1 MKKKYLG
8 LKQQFLLLSLCSGSL
23 MASPC
28 QSAPTIPG
36 FIGNT
41 ADVLPQIPVTALPT
55 GGNAIR
61 GIDSI
66 REINPAQMEIT
77 QNKSKAVI
85 HWQSFNIGE
94 KASVNFN
101 QQGNAGWAA
110 LNAIGDA
117 SPSQIHGKL
126 SADGAVYLINQNGIF
141 FGPTAQVNVRS
152 LTASSLNLTS
162 TSIIEEFGNISVD
175 GLTDDKIQELKES
188 ASAFVNG
195 YSSPAANGS
204 FPSVKFQNAV
214 GTAGASVENSG
225 TITTADGGKVFLIGG
240 KAVNSG
246 TITAKNGMVA
256 LAAGDAVTLEENN
269 NINRYTL
276 PTVIT
281 EGDTSEA
288 TNRSVSATEPA
299 LLQADEGIVGLYGGI
314 VNQNGRAIAT
324 SAISRNGQIE
334 LKAHTRVSTGAGSVT
349 ATPVTA
355 STERQTPS
363 ADFKG
368 GLITVNAKEFIHQGA
383 ISSPGGTVTIK
394 DSLLR
399 NADDTGLVK
408 MERIRLES
416 GSSIDVSGLWV
427 DQTAEDRILEV
438 QLNSDTLKDA
448 YALKDG
454 LLLGETVRID
464 ILNGMPAA
472 DISAYLL
479 NRPRSAAELLTEGG
493 SIELDADQVEIAA
506 GSSIDISGGGYDY
519 SAGDLDLTMVRV
531 GNSIKYLSDLA
542 AGTPV
547 DEVMGSFTRN
557 HERYGIRESWNGLY
571 YGGASPL
578 SASSPAF
585 FQGSNGGRLTI
596 TTPYLFMAGI
606 LDGWA
611 ERGLYQTEV
620 KDKRYANGNIL
631 ALGRSMPKGGTLAVG
646 GDLDATSA
654 ETAAANVVVTHAI
667 SMVSTA
673 LAAPEE
679 NESSRKVSYI
689 PSEIIN
695 NAGLSALELHAAT
708 TFTVDQGVEVH
719 LAPGGSFNASARQ
732 IEVNG
737 SIQAAGGFI
746 TLETQSNKSS
756 FSRINNVDTTK
767 GTPATQDT
775 PAIKASYIPLAE
787 STTESLTIGSTAVL
801 DAAGE
806 SINNT
811 GDMEIAY
818 GYTKGGTITLSN
830 RSIFSDTSSYET
842 PTHGYDL
849 TVAAG
854 SRLSVQGGYRVN
866 SSGSA
871 TGGDGGSLLISQKI
885 TEGALEELPVHHLL
899 TIDGEL
905 EGHALLGLHG
915 GSLTIEAHE
924 MTIFPAAGML
934 NNALDSI
941 VFADNRFAQTGFSS
955 ISLSTYGDL
964 TVTSGSHLEASTLRR
979 SEPFSLGTIQP
990 IGLLPVFA
998 DFVNAL
1004 PLEAGDTMI
1013 ALKAGTIADKD
1024 LTIEAGATISVAPKG
1039 KISLTASGLADI
1051 DGTIEAPAGTIEI
1064 TGKEVTVQGSARLL
1078 AQGVNLELP
1087 GGVGPNAETNWKVL
1101 DGGTVSLAAT
1111 FGSLAI
1117 ESGSLIDVS
1126 GSPVVNNAIEDN
1138 LGDYFHRSEAGSP
1151 GSISLA
1157 FYDTLTLDGVLTAES
1172 SLPGLSGG
1180 TLTFKRTH
1188 NTEPLAITKSLAQSS
1203 QQPGFDDL
1211 QFVSVAGIDFSESTI
1226 LSSDRR
1232 LVLDAPQIIS
1242 SGGTATLDAPWVQ
1255 IVNHQTTYTGNLL
1268 PATNN
1273 PAQVFS
1279 VHADFLDITGNIRF
1293 NGFSTTS
1300 LMADEAIRLSDWYY
1314 GGAQK
1319 WSGKLAVSGDLT
1331 LQANVVYPTTGSIFS
1346 IDSPGLISIL
1356 PGQDTSDSPVFSA
1369 GGDLTITGHDIFH
1382 AGTIAAPMGEITL
1395 NADQGR
1401 VLLTPESRLSVS
1413 GSGDI
1418 AYGSILQ
1425 GNWKILDKETGA
1437 LATTTKDMTLPEPS
1451 ITVSGKEVIITEGA
1465 KIEAGGGGSVSA
1477 YEFLPGFDGTANPLL
1492 SKNRLLIVPNGSV
1505 SLPELGEIFLEGN
1518 AAMGLAE
1525 GIYSILPA
1533 EYAFLPGALILERG
1547 SSGVLP
1553 GQEALNL
1560 LQQPIIAGYEKAF
1573 GSPEKPAAM
1582 TGYVLRTAADV
1593 LSEGNFD
1600 RRTELINNGGN
1611 ITISG
1616 DTLIMLG
1623 EVSAA
1628 GAGNGKDGALTLAG
1642 THINYAPVPE
1652 GLRALKT
1659 MEDIIPAG
1667 FIGSAWFDNSLTSG
1681 NAALGQLTLGDYDPE
1696 TNSGRTKTVTFS
1708 PGQTL
1713 SGIAH
1718 VIIKAKDSITVNEN
1732 STIQALAT
1740 NEDEGILELTTAN
1753 LVTRPGSLLH
1763 ASDELDL
1770 NITKDWDF
1778 SGDWIVDDGR
1788 IHLIS
1793 SLFSI
1798 GSDSSKDPGT
1808 GTGLFITQDMLN
1820 AFTSV
1825 KDLLIESKTDIRFV
1839 DNINLVT
1846 SGSLLL
1852 DSQRLLFEDVD
1863 AVSLQPYQVTINAD
1877 ILRLRN
1883 RGDASSAETAAAV
1896 GNHSLRINARELTLG
1911 PGTVRVDG
1919 FTDVNLTPA
1928 GNLFFE
1934 GQGAF
1939 QAMLPDS
1946 GTLTMTAAA
1955 FQAAFPQYIET
1966 LTANSFS
1973 VSSGSGEVIFQDSG
1987 ISVPT
1992 TSGAPGS
1999 LNVTGRSVTMD
2010 GALLNFPG
2018 GRIALTATGTGV
2030 NDQVLLTNGAQLLAR
2045 GSILHHSL
2053 GLNDAIATVDFQLP
2067 GGEVLLTAANGQVVF
2082 EDNGNG
2088 KNLIDVSATDN
2099 QNGGRVT
2106 IKAAS
2111 SLLHSAALTLLGGGG
2126 VGGSLDLITRA
2137 LPELGDLATAL
2148 SAGGFTNEL
2157 RIQAREDDINLA
2169 AGRTL
2174 TARSITLAADGVNDA
2189 SKGKITIA
2197 GTVDSSGT
2205 TGGEIHLYAN
2215 QDLTLAAGGRIEAK
2229 GTNGDGGEVVLSSE
2243 EGFVR
2248 TDAGSTIDTT
2258 GTGSGINKDGSV
2270 TFRTDLTETSNG
2282 GTTSY
2287 DVKLDAQ
2294 GTIHSGERNL
2304 QAVKSYD
2311 YASGTS
2317 ITSAQL
2323 GDITLT
2329 DPSTNIAGT
2338 WIGDSYRFIAG
2349 LSGYKAAGYTLLP
2362 EIEIRSIGNLTLTS
2376 GFQSGIGA
2384 SLKDLARWRP
2394 GMLPDDDPAKTT
2406 DNLPGVLSFRA
2417 GGNLVVKAN
2426 ITDVPTPL
2434 TVATPTSF
2442 RDIYKDGLSKDSG
2455 SWNLNFVAGADL
2467 TAADPLATAAA
2478 KDLTV
2483 VGTVE
2488 ANSTVIYTESG
2499 NINMVAGQDI
2509 FIQPAGST
2517 IRDYMPGVTKYSV
2530 ATFDGDINVK
2540 AGRHLDL
2547 SGGGILQSA
2556 VGNISVETA
2565 GNVVLENNGAIRTT
2579 GRMPT
2584 WDETD
2589 PELKAYI
2596 ASDKNT
2602 EIVNLKIKENRRSLR
2617 FWEYRDGGDIAMQV
2631 GGAVKGTVETG
2642 SDLDASKGWEG
2653 AYKDWVRYT
2662 VTKED
2667 DDTET
2672 KNYFSHWSANYGVSA
2687 QTGFSVHNTSTTA
2700 THGIATMGGGNITIE
2715 TGGDVLTQAGAFGQ
2729 NNEASLSILSRGDLD
2744 GRFLAMKGTSHLS
2757 TLGSFGTSITTDKTE
2772 YIATSIGIGDTP
2784 LTVQAMGSVE
2794 IGTIYNPT
2802 LANSFSETKTPP
2814 SGLQSGLT
2822 YTTGSRANIAAFNG
2836 RALLTGSSNYMNF
2849 SDRYTVLP
2857 GTLTI
2862 TAARN
2867 IDFTSSNTFVMA
2879 PAPEGNLLLLAGQDI
2894 NGRYAGYKPIDESSS
2909 LLMSDADISIYDR
2922 RSDDASA
2929 IVSSIT
2935 NDHSNPP
2942 LHQNDTTPVHIEAG
2956 RDIAKMNF
2964 TTPKETEIIASRDLL
2979 NITYLGQNLRANDAS
2994 ILSAGRDFIQPEVI
3008 GIDKPSNNDAKA
3020 FMGITQ
3026 AGPGSLL
3033 IQAGNNLDLANS
3045 SGVQTIGSSLNS
3057 ALQDL
3062 NTPLDANGRLKGSD
3076 LTVIVGYDI
3085 RPTAEETADF
3095 LNQLK
3100 EGAREVSALIAAGK
3114 ESEAAILKEKIRAEI
3129 FSPFLYEHRS
3139 GTGDLN
3145 MTTSSLQTISGKDA
3159 INIFANG
3166 DVNVGVTT
3174 IASADSTTVVGDKE
3188 TGIFTAGGGAI
3199 NLIAGKDVNVNES
3212 RVMTFLGGD
3221 IVVLSDEGDI
3231 NAGRGSKAKVTAAE
3245 PQVIEKDGVKSVI
3258 FSPPAVGSGLR
3269 TLAYDPDGTGPRV
3282 TPEPGDMYVVAWDG
3296 VVDAGEAGIEGGRL
3310 YLAATQVLN
3319 SQNISVGA
3327 GSVGVPAASGAP
3339 VSLGALSG
3347 DSMAATESTTSDI
3360 AKNTAGAGDRMAD
3373 TAKKIA
3379 DTISQLRFFV
3389 VKFLGFI
3396 E

>member
-41 ADVLPQIPVTALPT
+41 ADVLPPIPVTALPT
-55 GGNAIR
+55 GGTAIR

-77 QNKSKAVI
+77 QNKPKAVI
-85 HWQSFNIGE
+85 HWQTFNIGE

-126 SADGAVYLINQNGIF
+126 TADGAVYLINQNGIF

-162 TSIIEEFGNISVD
+162 SSIIKEFENISVD
-175 GLTDDKIQELKES
+175 GLTDNKIQELKES

-195 YSSPAANGS
+195 YSNTTAQTIT
-204 FPSVKFQNAV
+204 FRNAV

-225 TITTADGGKVFLIGG
+225 SITAADGGQVFLIGG

-246 TITAKNGMVA
+246 SIKTNNGMVA
-256 LAAGDAVTLEENN
+256 MAAGDEVILDDLSSNVKRFVLPVVTTSGVTAEVNN
-269 NINRYTL
+269 S
-276 PTVIT
+276 
-281 EGDTSEA
+281 G
-288 TNRSVSATEPA
+288 

-363 ADFKG
+363 EDFVG

-394 DSLLR
+394 DSLLK
-399 NADDTGLVK
+399 NDANTGLVK

-493 SIELDADQVEIAA
+493 SIELDAVQVEIAA
-506 GSSIDISGGGYDY
+506 GSSIDISGGGYNY

-646 GDLDATSA
+646 GDLTATSA

-679 NESSRKVSYI
+679 DEWGMSYI

-737 SIQAAGGFI
+737 SIQAAGGSI
-746 TLETQSNKSS
+746 TLETQSNKTS
-756 FSRINNVDTTK
+756 FTRINNVDN
-767 GTPATQDT
+767 PW
-775 PAIKASYIPLAE
+775 SIPLE
-787 STTESLTIGSTAVL
+787 ESLTIGSTAVL

-811 GDMEIAY
+811 GGGEMAY

-830 RSIFSDTSSYET
+830 RSTPSAPTAYEN
-842 PTHGYDL
+842 PDHGYDL

-854 SRLSVQGGYRVN
+854 SRLSVQGGYWQN
-866 SSGSA
+866 SSGS
-871 TGGDGGSLLISQKI
+871 TKGGDGGSLLISQKI
-885 TEGALEELPVHHLL
+885 TEEALQELPDNLHL

-905 EGHALLGLHG
+905 AGHALLGSNG

-941 VFADNRFAQTGFSS
+941 VFDDNRFARTGFSS

-964 TVTSGSHLEASTLRR
+964 TVTSGSHLETSTLRR
-979 SEPFSLGTIQP
+979 SEPFSLGTVQP

-1024 LTIEAGATISVAPKG
+1024 LTIEAGAAISVAPKG
-1039 KISLTASGLADI
+1039 KISLTASGLAAI
-1051 DGTIEAPAGTIEI
+1051 GGTLEAPAGTIEI
-1064 TGKEVTVQGSARLL
+1064 TGQEVTVQGSARLL

-1087 GGVGPNAETNWKVL
+1087 GAVGPNAETNWKML
-1101 DGGTVSLAAT
+1101 DGGTVSLDAT

-1126 GSPVVNNAIEDN
+1126 GSPVVSNAIEDN

-1211 QFVSVAGIDFSESTI
+1211 HFVSVAGIDFSESTV
-1226 LSSDRR
+1226 LSSNRR

-1242 SGGTATLDAPWVQ
+1242 SGGAATLDAPWVQ

-1279 VHADFLDITGNIRF
+1279 VHADFLDITGNVRF

-1300 LMADEAIRLSDWYY
+1300 LMAEQAIRLSDWYY

-1356 PGQDTSDSPVFSA
+1356 PGQDTSASPVFSA

-1382 AGTIAAPMGEITL
+1382 AGTIAAPMGKITL
-1395 NADQGR
+1395 KADQGR

-1413 GSGDI
+1413 GSENV
-1418 AYGSILQ
+1418 AYGTILQ
-1425 GNWKILDKETGA
+1425 GIWKILDKAGA
-1437 LATTTKDMTLPEPS
+1437 LATTTKKMTLPEPS
-1451 ITVSGKEVIITEGA
+1451 INVSGHELLITEGA
-1465 KIEAGGGGSVSA
+1465 RIEADGGGSVSA

-1492 SKNRLLIVPNGSV
+1492 SKNRLIIVPNGSV

-1525 GIYSILPA
+1525 GVYSILPT

-1547 SSGVLP
+1547 SSGILP

-1573 GSPEKPAAM
+1573 GSTEKPAAM
-1582 TGYVLRTAADV
+1582 TGYVLRAAADV
-1593 LSEGNFD
+1593 LTEGNFD

-1623 EVSAA
+1623 GVSAA

-1642 THINYAPVPE
+1642 THINYASVPE

-1667 FIGSAWFDNSLTSG
+1667 FIGSAWFDNNLTSG
-1681 NAALGQLTLGDYDPE
+1681 NAALGQLTLGDYDPK
-1696 TNSGRTKTVTFS
+1696 TNSGRTKTVTFA

-1740 NEDEGILELTTAN
+1740 NEEEGILELTTAN
-1753 LVTRPGSLLH
+1753 LITRPGSLLH

-1770 NITKDWDF
+1770 NITAEWDF

-1798 GSDSSKDPGT
+1798 GSDSSRDP

-1825 KDLLIESKTDIRFV
+1825 KELWIESKTDIRFV
-1839 DNINLVT
+1839 DNINLAT

-1852 DSQRLLFEDVD
+1852 DSQRLLFKDVD
-1863 AVSLQPYQVTINAD
+1863 AVSLQPYQVTIDAD

-1883 RGDASSAETAAAV
+1883 THDASAAVAAAAV
-1896 GNHSLRINARELTLG
+1896 GDHSLRINARELTLG

-1934 GQGAF
+1934 GQGEF

-1955 FQAAFPQYIET
+1955 FQAAFPQDIEP
-1966 LTANSFS
+1966 LAANSFS

-2018 GRIALTATGTGV
+2018 GSIALEAKGTGV

-2045 GSILHHSL
+2045 GSMLHHSL
-2053 GLNDAIATVDFQLP
+2053 GLNDASATVDFQLP

-2106 IKAAS
+2106 IKAAN

-2137 LPELGDLATAL
+2137 LPELGELATAL

-2157 RIQAREDDINLA
+2157 RIQAREDDISLA

-2229 GTNGDGGEVVLSSE
+2229 GTNGDGGEVVLSSD

-2258 GTGSGINKDGSV
+2258 GTGSGIYKDGSV

-2294 GTIHSGERNL
+2294 GTIHSGEKNL

-2311 YASGTS
+2311 YVSGTS

-2323 GDITLT
+2323 GNISLV

-2362 EIEIRSIGNLTLTS
+2362 EIEIRSIGDLTLAG
-2376 GFQSGIGA
+2376 GFQTGSGA
-2384 SLKDLARWRP
+2384 TLKGLERWRP
-2394 GMLPDDDPAKTT
+2394 DG
-2406 DNLPGVLSFRA
+2406 LPGVLSFRA
-2417 GGNLVVKAN
+2417 GGNLNVNTN
-2426 ITDVPTPL
+2426 ITDVPTSL
-2434 TVATPTSF
+2434 NTATVKF
-2442 RDIYKDGLSKDSG
+2442 RDINPDGKTDS
-2455 SWNLNFVAGADL
+2455 WALNFIAGADL
-2467 TAADPLATAAA
+2467 SAADPLSASAA
-2478 KDLTV
+2478 KDLTIGTTGANNV
-2483 VGTVE
+2483 VVY
-2488 ANSTVIYTESG
+2488 SESG
-2499 NINMVAGQDI
+2499 DITLAAGQDI
-2509 FIQPAGST
+2509 KIMTAGST
-2517 IRDYMPGVTKYSV
+2517 PRDYMPGVYVYTL
-2530 ATFDGDINVK
+2530 ATFDGDIVAR
-2540 AGRHLDL
+2540 AGRDL
-2547 SGGGILQSA
+2547 NLGPVIIDEETSTPGGGILQSA
-2556 VGNISVETA
+2556 IGDINIATS
-2565 GNVVLENNGAIRTT
+2565 GDVLLEGNGAIRTT

-2584 WDETD
+2584 WAETD
-2589 PELKAYI
+2589 PALIGYHINNNSPNFNANQTSRY
-2596 ASDKNT
+2596 
-2602 EIVNLKIKENRRSLR
+2602 RR
-2617 FWEYRDGGDIAMQV
+2617 FWEYRDGGDITMRT
-2631 GGAVKGTVETG
+2631 GGEVKGTMDAGTNENG
-2642 SDLDASKGWEG
+2642 SNGWEG
-2653 AYKDWVRYT
+2653 AYKDFVNSVKSVDEKGVVSTIY
-2662 VTKED
+2662 D
-2667 DDTET
+2667 
-2672 KNYFSHWSANYGVSA
+2672 FQWSANYGNMSS
-2687 QTGFSVHNTSTTA
+2687 FSNYTLIGTSTIA

-2715 TGGDVLTQAGAFGQ
+2715 TGENFLAQTGAFGL
-2729 NNEASLSILSRGDLD
+2729 NNEASLTILARGNLD
-2744 GRFLAMKGTSHLS
+2744 GRFLAMQGDSLLS
-2757 TLGSFGTSITTDKTE
+2757 TLGSFGTTTIGSQKQA
-2772 YIATSIGIGDTP
+2772 IATSIGIGDVA
-2784 LTVQAMGSVE
+2784 LTVQAMGSTE
-2794 IGTIYNPT
+2794 IGSISNPT
-2802 LANSFSETKTPP
+2802 LANNFSQYP
-2814 SGLQSGLT
+2814 SASTDLQSRLT
-2822 YTTGSRANIAAFNG
+2822 YGADSSVDIAAMHG
-2836 RALLTGSSNYMNF
+2836 SALLTGTSNYQNF
-2849 SDRYTVLP
+2849 SDRYRVLP
-2857 GTLTI
+2857 GNLSI
-2862 TAARN
+2862 RAAQD
-2867 IDFTSSNTFVMA
+2867 IAFSNEFIMA
-2879 PAPEGNLLLLAGQDI
+2879 PSPQGGLTLLAGEDI
-2894 NGRYAGYKPIDESSS
+2894 QGRYAGDPGQMDNSSS
-2909 LLMSDADISIYDR
+2909 LTMSDAGMEQYLIRTDNT
-2922 RSDDASA
+2922 SA
-2929 IVSSIT
+2929 IIFSLT
-2935 NDHSNPP
+2935 NNHSNPP
-2942 LHQNDTTPVHIEAG
+2942 LHQNDIIPVHIEAG
-2956 RDIAKMNF
+2956 RDIAKINF
-2964 TTPKETEIIASRDLL
+2964 TTPKETEIIAGRDLL

-2994 ILSAGRDFIQPEVI
+2994 ILSAGRDFIQSEVI
-3008 GIDKPSNNDAKA
+3008 GINKPSNNDAKA

-3057 ALQDL
+3057 ALQDP
-3062 NTPLDANGRLKGSD
+3062 NIPLDANGRVKGSD

-3085 RPTAEETADF
+3085 RPTAGETADF

-3129 FSPFLYEHRS
+3129 FSPFLYDHRS

-3199 NLIAGKDVNVNES
+3199 NLIAGQDVNVNES

-3245 PQVIEKDGVKSVI
+3245 PQIVTDPETGAKSVI

-3327 GSVGVPAASGAP
+3327 GSVGVPATSGAP